1 MRLETARVLLLNA
14 DYTPLGV
21 IGGEKAV
28 KLMAKGKVEV
38 VKATDILIHNT
49 EKTVKFLLPKILR
62 LIKFIRTLFKTK
74 VPFNKRH
81 VLMRDNYTCA
91 YCGKRSTTH
100 MSLDH
105 VVPKAKGGKSTFENV
120 VTSCVPCNQKKD
132 NRLPSQASMFPRYRA
147 YEPTIMEFIK
157 MQIRRLGME
166 DALKELGW

>member
-1 MRLETARVLLLNA
+1 
-14 DYTPLGV
+14 
-21 IGGEKAV
+21 
-28 KLMAKGKVEV
+28 
-38 VKATDILIHNT
+38 
-49 EKTVKFLLPKILR
+49 
-62 LIKFIRTLFKTK
+62 
-74 VPFNKRH
+74 
-81 VLMRDNYTCA
+81 
-91 YCGKRSTTH
+91 